1 MKKYFYCILFFM
13 CVFITGI
20 KAQKNIDEVVAVVGD
35 EVLLRSEI
43 EAQMAQLKDIKGEE
57 GMKAKC
63 FILEQLL
70 QRKLL
75 LSRAK
80 ADSLKVSSE
89 QIEGELER
97 RIAFFTSQMGGN
109 PQKLEEYYN
118 KSIVEI
124 KNEFRPA
131 IKEQLLTE
139 QMQGKIGSGVNI
151 TPADVEKYFR
161 EIPADSLPYY
171 NTEVEV
177 GQIVYFPKITKEEK
191 QRALEKI
198 KKIREDIVSGAKFST
213 KAIVYSQDN
222 GSAVKGGDLGM
233 QRADIYVPEFAAVA
247 MKLKKDSISGIVET
261 KFGFHIIQ
269 MIERRGE
276 MVHVRHILIK
286 PTLTEDAREAG
297 KKFLDSIRT
306 SIQQDT
312 LTFQQAA
319 YKFSEDED
327 TRNRGGMLVDMK
339 TNSSKIPVD
348 EMDAAT
354 FFAID
359 KLKVGEISEPVYF
372 KTPDGR
378 EAFRILFLKS
388 KTLPHRANMK
398 DDYPKIKQIAQEA
411 RKMEKMDEW
420 YKKYISQTYIKIN
433 EKYTGCENI
442 TPWLKGASASKI
454 K

>member
-1 MKKYFYCILFFM
+1 MKKYFYSILVLMCI
-13 CVFITGI
+13 FISGVN
-20 KAQKNIDEVVAVVGD
+20 AQRNIDEVVAVVGD

-43 EAQMAQLKDIKGEE
+43 EAQLAQMKDIKGEE

-80 ADSLKVSSE
+80 ADSLKVSNE

-109 PQKLEEYYN
+109 TQKLEEYYN

-139 QMQGKIGSGVNI
+139 QMQGKIGSGVEI
-151 TPADVEKYFR
+151 TPADVEKYFKD
-161 EIPADSLPYY
+161 IPTDSLPYY
-171 NTEVEV
+171 NTEIEV
-177 GQIVYFPKITKEEK
+177 GQIVYFPKITKEE
-191 QRALEKI
+191 RRHAMEKI
-198 KKIREDIVSGAKFST
+198 QRIREDIVGGAKFST

-222 GSAVKGGDLGM
+222 GSAIKGGDLGM

-286 PTLTEDAREAG
+286 PTLTEEARESG
-297 KKFLDSIRT
+297 KKFLDSLRT
-306 SIQQDT
+306 SIQKDT
-312 LTFQQAA
+312 ITFQQAA

-354 FFAID
+354 FFAVD
-359 KLKVGEISEPVYF
+359 KLKVGEISDPVYF

-378 EAFRILFLKS
+378 EAFRILLLKS
-388 KTLPHRANMK
+388 KTLPHKANLK

-411 RKMEKMDEW
+411 KKIEKMQQW
-420 YKKYISQTYIKIN
+420 YKKFISQTYVRIN
-433 EKYTGCENI
+433 DKYTGCDNLSLWIKE
-442 TPWLKGASASKI
+442 GSASKNR
-454 K
+454 